1 MQILE
6 LRELDKKQ
14 IEDIENLE
22 ETCKNYDKTKGGAF
36 LSNEINFNKEINC
49 FFLLYEEEILVSFL
63 AMFIPTSQ
71 QAEISTYTLPE
82 KRKKGF
88 FKILLE
94 SAINELRKYD
104 VREILFVHEPSSNDG
119 RLTLRKFNV
128 KYDFSE
134 YLLVY
139 KKDKFTKAQNKL
151 KLYQIINQDVDE
163 IAKLY
168 MGIFNKTLE
177 EGKAIVNRAIES
189 KDRISYMAKVDN
201 EIVGICS
208 ISLEGGNAFICGL
221 GISTK
226 YRGLGYGK
234 EILSK
239 GIEKALTL
247 DIKDIYLE
255 VDSKNH
261 TAYNLYIN
269 NGFKIKTQLDYY
281 RYLIQ

>member
-1 MQILE
+1 VQILE
-6 LRELDKKQ
+6 LRELNKNQ
-14 IEDIENLE
+14 IEAIENLE

-71 QAEISTYTLPE
+71 EAEISACTLPE
-82 KRKKGF
+82 YRRKGF
-88 FKILLE
+88 FKRLLE
-94 SAINELRKYD
+94 CAINELRKHG
-104 VREILFVHEPSSNDG
+104 VREILFVNETSCNDG
-119 RLTLRKFNV
+119 RLTLGKFNV
-128 KYDFSE
+128 KYEFSE

-139 KKDKFTKAQNKL
+139 KRDKFTKTQNKL
-151 KLYQIINQDVDE
+151 KLYEIINQDVDE
-163 IAKLY
+163 IAKLHTD
-168 MGIFNKTLE
+168 IFNKTLE
-177 EGKAIVNRAIES
+177 EVKAIINRIIES
-189 KDRISYMAKVDN
+189 KDRISYMAKIDN

-208 ISLEGGNAFICGL
+208 ISLEGSNAFICGL
-221 GISTK
+221 GVSTK

-234 EILSK
+234 EILNK

-261 TAYNLYIN
+261 IAYNLYIN
-269 NGFKIKTQLDYY
+269 NGFIIKTQLDYY
-281 RYLIQ
+281 RYII

>member
-6 LRELDKKQ
+6 LRELDKNQ
-14 IEDIENLE
+14 IKEIENLE

-36 LSNEINFNKEINC
+36 LSNEINFDKEINC
-49 FFLLYEEEILVSFL
+49 FFLLYEKEILVSFL

-71 QAEISTYTLPE
+71 EAEISACTLPE
-82 KRKKGF
+82 YRRKGF
-88 FKILLE
+88 FKRLLE

-104 VREILFVHEPSSNDG
+104 VREILFVNETSSNDG
-119 RLTLRKFNV
+119 KLTLRKFNV

-139 KKDKFTKAQNKL
+139 EKDKFNKTQNKL
-151 KLYQIINQDVDE
+151 KLYEIINQDVDE
-163 IAKLY
+163 IAKLHTD
-168 MGIFNKTLE
+168 IFNKTLE
-177 EGKAIVNRAIES
+177 EGKAIITRAIES
-189 KDRISYMAKVDN
+189 KDRISYMAKIDN

-208 ISLEGGNAFICGL
+208 ISLEGSNAFICGL

-247 DIKDIYLE
+247 DIKDIYIE

-261 TAYNLYIN
+261 IAYNLYIN
-269 NGFKIKTQLDYY
+269 NGFIIKTQLDYY
-281 RYLIQ
+281 RYII

>member
-6 LRELDKKQ
+6 LRELDKNQ
-14 IEDIENLE
+14 IKEIENLE

-71 QAEISTYTLPE
+71 EAEISACTLPE
-82 KRKKGF
+82 YRRRGF
-88 FKILLE
+88 FKRLLE

-104 VREILFVHEPSSNDG
+104 VREMLFVNETSSNDG

-139 KKDKFTKAQNKL
+139 EKDKFNKTQNKL
-151 KLYQIINQDVDE
+151 KLYEIINQDVDE
-163 IAKLY
+163 IAKLHTD
-168 MGIFNKTLE
+168 IFNKTLE
-177 EGKAIVNRAIES
+177 EGKAIINRAIES
-189 KDRISYMAKVDN
+189 KDRISYMAKIDN

-208 ISLEGGNAFICGL
+208 ISLEGSNAFICGL

-261 TAYNLYIN
+261 IAYNLYIN

>member
-1 MQILE
+1 VQILE
-6 LRELDKKQ
+6 LRELDKNQ
-14 IEDIENLE
+14 IKEIENLE

-49 FFLLYEEEILVSFL
+49 FLLLYEEEILVSFL

-71 QAEISTYTLPE
+71 EAEISACTLPE
-82 KRKKGF
+82 YRRKGF
-88 FKILLE
+88 FKRLLE

-104 VREILFVHEPSSNDG
+104 VREILFVNETSSNDG
-119 RLTLRKFNV
+119 KFSLRIFNV
-128 KYDFSE
+128 KYGFSE

-139 KKDKFTKAQNKL
+139 EKDKFNKTQNKL
-151 KLYQIINQDVDE
+151 KLYEIINQDVDE
-163 IAKLY
+163 IAKLHTD
-168 MGIFNKTLE
+168 IFNKTLE
-177 EGKAIVNRAIES
+177 EGKAIINRAIES
-189 KDRISYMAKVDN
+189 KDRISYMAKIDN

-208 ISLEGGNAFICGL
+208 ISLEGSNAFICGL

-261 TAYNLYIN
+261 IAYNLYIN
-269 NGFKIKTQLDYY
+269 NGFIIKTQLDYY
-281 RYLIQ
+281 RYII

>member
-1 MQILE
+1 
-6 LRELDKKQ
+6 
-14 IEDIENLE
+14 
-22 ETCKNYDKTKGGAF
+22 
-36 LSNEINFNKEINC
+36 
-49 FFLLYEEEILVSFL
+49 
-63 AMFIPTSQ
+63 
-71 QAEISTYTLPE
+71 
-82 KRKKGF
+82 
-88 FKILLE
+88 
-94 SAINELRKYD
+94 
-104 VREILFVHEPSSNDG
+104 VHEPSSNDG
-119 RLTLRKFNV
+119 MLALKKLNII
-128 KYDFSE
+128 YDFSE

-139 KKDKFTKAQNKL
+139 RQDEFIKRYGKL
-151 KLYQIINQDVDE
+151 KLAPITIQDIDE
-163 IAKLY
+163 IAKLN
-168 MGIFNKTLE
+168 MDIFNKTLE

-208 ISLEGGNAFICGL
+208 ISLEGGNVFICGL

-269 NGFKIKTQLDYY
+269 NGFIIKTQLDYY
-281 RYLIQ
+281 RYII

>member
-6 LRELDKKQ
+6 LRELDKNQ
-14 IEDIENLE
+14 IKEIENLE

-49 FFLLYEEEILVSFL
+49 FLLLYEEEILVSFL

-71 QAEISTYTLPE
+71 EAEISACTLPE
-82 KRKKGF
+82 YRRKGF
-88 FKILLE
+88 FKRLLE

-104 VREILFVHEPSSNDG
+104 VREILFVNETSSNDG
-119 RLTLRKFNV
+119 KLTLRKFNV
-128 KYDFSE
+128 KYGFSE

-139 KKDKFTKAQNKL
+139 EKDKFNKTQNKL
-151 KLYQIINQDVDE
+151 KLYEIINQDVDE
-163 IAKLY
+163 IAKLHTD
-168 MGIFNKTLE
+168 IFNKTLE
-177 EGKAIVNRAIES
+177 EGKAIINRAIES
-189 KDRISYMAKVDN
+189 KDRISYMAKIDN

-208 ISLEGGNAFICGL
+208 ISLEGSNAFICGL

-261 TAYNLYIN
+261 IAYNLYIN
-269 NGFKIKTQLDYY
+269 NGFIIKTQLDYY
-281 RYLIQ
+281 RYII

>member
-6 LRELDKKQ
+6 LRELDKNQ
-14 IEDIENLE
+14 IEDIKNLE
-22 ETCKNYDKTKGGAF
+22 GICQRYDKTKGSAF
-36 LSNEINFNKEINC
+36 LSNEINFSKEVNC
-49 FFLLYEEEILVSFL
+49 FFLLYEEETLVSFIS
-63 AMFIPTSQ
+63 MFIPTSKE
-71 QAEISTYTLPE
+71 AEVSAYTLPE

-94 SAINELRKYD
+94 SAVNELRKYG
-104 VREILFVHEPSSNDG
+104 VKEILFVHEPSSNDG
-119 RLTLRKFNV
+119 MLVLKKLNV
-128 KYDFSE
+128 VYDFSE

-139 KKDKFTKAQNKL
+139 SQDEFIKRDGKL
-151 KLYQIINQDVDE
+151 KLAPITIQDVDE
-163 IAKLY
+163 IAKLH
-168 MGIFNKTLE
+168 MDIFNKTLE

-189 KDRISYMAKVDN
+189 KDRISYMAKVDD

-226 YRGLGYGK
+226 HRGLGYGK

-239 GIEKALTL
+239 GIEKALTM

-269 NGFKIKTQLDYY
+269 NGFIIKTQLDYY
-281 RYLIQ
+281 RYLI

>member
-6 LRELDKKQ
+6 LRELDKNQ
-14 IEDIENLE
+14 IEDIKNLE
-22 ETCKNYDKTKGGAF
+22 GICQRYDKTKGSAF
-36 LSNEINFNKEINC
+36 LSNEINFNKEVNC
-49 FFLLYEEEILVSFL
+49 FFLLYEEETLVSFIS
-63 AMFIPTSQ
+63 MFIPTSKE
-71 QAEISTYTLPE
+71 AEVSAYTLPE

-94 SAINELRKYD
+94 SAVNELRKYG
-104 VREILFVHEPSSNDG
+104 VKEILFVHEPSSNDG
-119 RLTLRKFNV
+119 MLVLKKLNV
-128 KYDFSE
+128 VYDFSE

-139 KKDKFTKAQNKL
+139 SQDEFIKRDGKL
-151 KLYQIINQDVDE
+151 KLAPITIQDVDE
-163 IAKLY
+163 IAKLH
-168 MGIFNKTLE
+168 MDIFNKTLE

-189 KDRISYMAKVDN
+189 KDRISYMAKVDD

-226 YRGLGYGK
+226 HRGLGYGK

-239 GIEKALTL
+239 GIEKALTM

-269 NGFKIKTQLDYY
+269 NGFIIKTQLDYY
-281 RYLIQ
+281 RYLI

>member
-6 LRELDKKQ
+6 LRELDKNQ
-14 IEDIENLE
+14 IEDIEGLE
-22 ETCKNYDKTKGGAF
+22 ETCKNYDKTKGSAF
-36 LSNEINFNKEINC
+36 LSNEINFNKEVNC

-71 QAEISTYTLPE
+71 EAEISAYTLPE

-88 FKILLE
+88 FKILLK
-94 SAINELRKYD
+94 SAISELRKHG

-119 RLTLRKFNV
+119 MLALKKLNV
-128 KYDFSE
+128 VYDFSE

-139 KKDKFTKAQNKL
+139 SQDEFIKRDGKL
-151 KLYQIINQDVDE
+151 KLAPTTIQDIDE
-163 IAKLY
+163 IANLH
-168 MGIFNKTLE
+168 MDIFNKTLE

-226 YRGLGYGK
+226 HRGLGYGK

-281 RYLIQ
+281 RYII

>member
-6 LRELDKKQ
+6 LRELDNKQ
-14 IEDIENLE
+14 IEDIKNLE
-22 ETCKNYDKTKGGAF
+22 GICQRYDETKGSAF
-36 LSNEINFNKEINC
+36 LSNEINFSKEVNC
-49 FFLLYEEEILVSFL
+49 FFLLYEEETLVSFL
-63 AMFIPTSQ
+63 SMFIPRSKE
-71 QAEISTYTLPE
+71 AEVSAYTLPE

-94 SAINELRKYD
+94 SAINELRKYG
-104 VREILFVHEPSSNDG
+104 VKEILFVHEPSSNDG
-119 RLTLRKFNV
+119 MLALKKLNV
-128 KYDFSE
+128 VYDFSE

-139 KKDKFTKAQNKL
+139 SQDEFIKRDGKL
-151 KLYQIINQDVDE
+151 KLAPITIQDVDE
-163 IAKLY
+163 IAKLH
-168 MGIFNKTLE
+168 MDIFNKTLE

-208 ISLEGGNAFICGL
+208 ISLEGSNAFICGL

-226 YRGLGYGK
+226 HRGLGYGK

-239 GIEKALTL
+239 GIEKALTM

-269 NGFKIKTQLDYY
+269 NGFIIKTQIDYY
-281 RYLIQ
+281 RYLI

>member
-1 MQILE
+1 VQILE
-6 LRELDKKQ
+6 LRELDKNQ
-14 IEDIENLE
+14 IKEIENLE

-36 LSNEINFNKEINC
+36 LSNEINFDKEINC
-49 FFLLYEEEILVSFL
+49 FFLLYEKEILVSFL

-71 QAEISTYTLPE
+71 EAEISACTLPE
-82 KRKKGF
+82 YRRKGF
-88 FKILLE
+88 FKRLLE

-104 VREILFVHEPSSNDG
+104 VREILFVNETSSNDG
-119 RLTLRKFNV
+119 KLTLRKFNV

-139 KKDKFTKAQNKL
+139 EKDKFNKTQNKL
-151 KLYQIINQDVDE
+151 KLYEIINQDVDE
-163 IAKLY
+163 IAKLHTD
-168 MGIFNKTLE
+168 IFNKTLE
-177 EGKAIVNRAIES
+177 EGKAIINRAIES
-189 KDRISYMAKVDN
+189 KDRISYMAKIDN

-208 ISLEGGNAFICGL
+208 IRLEGSNAFICGL

-247 DIKDIYLE
+247 DIKDIYIE

-261 TAYNLYIN
+261 IAYNLYIN
-269 NGFKIKTQLDYY
+269 NGFIIKTQLDYY
-281 RYLIQ
+281 RYII

>member
-6 LRELDKKQ
+6 LRELDNKQ
-14 IEDIENLE
+14 IEDIKNLE
-22 ETCKNYDKTKGGAF
+22 GICQRYDETKGSAF
-36 LSNEINFNKEINC
+36 LSNEINFSKEVNC
-49 FFLLYEEEILVSFL
+49 FFLLYEEETLVSFL
-63 AMFIPTSQ
+63 SMFIPRSKE
-71 QAEISTYTLPE
+71 AEVSAYTLPE

-94 SAINELRKYD
+94 SAINELRKYG
-104 VREILFVHEPSSNDG
+104 VKEILFVHEPSSNDG
-119 RLTLRKFNV
+119 MLALKKLNV
-128 KYDFSE
+128 VYDFSE

-139 KKDKFTKAQNKL
+139 SQDEFIKRDGKL
-151 KLYQIINQDVDE
+151 KLAPITIQDVDE
-163 IAKLY
+163 IAKLH
-168 MGIFNKTLE
+168 MDIFNKTLE

-208 ISLEGGNAFICGL
+208 ISLEGSNAFICGL

-226 YRGLGYGK
+226 HRGLGYGK

-239 GIEKALTL
+239 GIEKALTM

-269 NGFKIKTQLDYY
+269 NGFIIKTQLDYY
-281 RYLIQ
+281 RYLI

>member
-6 LRELDKKQ
+6 LRELDKRQ
-14 IEDIENLE
+14 IEDIKNLE
-22 ETCKNYDKTKGGAF
+22 GICQKYDKTKGSVF
-36 LSNEINFNKEINC
+36 LSNEINFSKEINC
-49 FFLLYEEEILVSFL
+49 FFLLYEEETLVSFVS
-63 AMFIPTSQ
+63 MFIPRSKE
-71 QAEISTYTLPE
+71 AEVSAYTLPE

-94 SAINELRKYD
+94 SAINELRKYG
-104 VREILFVHEPSSNDG
+104 VKEILFVHETSSNDG
-119 RLTLRKFNV
+119 MLVLKKFNAI
-128 KYDFSE
+128 YDFSE

-139 KKDKFTKAQNKL
+139 RQDEFIKRDGKL
-151 KLYQIINQDVDE
+151 KLAPITIQDIDE
-163 IAKLY
+163 IAKLN
-168 MGIFNKTLE
+168 MDIFNKTLE

-269 NGFKIKTQLDYY
+269 NGFIIKTQLDYY
-281 RYLIQ
+281 RYII

>member
-1 MQILE
+1 VQILE
-6 LRELDKKQ
+6 LRELDKNQ
-14 IEDIENLE
+14 IKEIENLE

-49 FFLLYEEEILVSFL
+49 FLLLYEEEILVSFL

-71 QAEISTYTLPE
+71 EAEISACTLPE
-82 KRKKGF
+82 YRRKGF
-88 FKILLE
+88 FKRLLE

-104 VREILFVHEPSSNDG
+104 VREILFVNETSSNDG
-119 RLTLRKFNV
+119 KLTLRKFNV

-139 KKDKFTKAQNKL
+139 EKDKFNKTQNKL
-151 KLYQIINQDVDE
+151 KLYEIINQDVDE
-163 IAKLY
+163 IAKLHTD
-168 MGIFNKTLE
+168 IFNKTLE
-177 EGKAIVNRAIES
+177 EGKAIINRAIES
-189 KDRISYMAKVDN
+189 KDRISYMAKIDN

-208 ISLEGGNAFICGL
+208 ISLEGSNAFICGL

-261 TAYNLYIN
+261 IAYNLYIN
-269 NGFKIKTQLDYY
+269 NGFIIKTQLDYY
-281 RYLIQ
+281 RYII